1 MPPVQEARPVVAE
14 RELRV
19 PLVVWDRPSS
29 QVEAALGLVWA
40 QAGEVPCRQMA

>member
-1 MPPVQEARPVVAE
+1 MQRVREARLAVAE

-19 PLVVWDRPSS
+19 PLVVWERPSS